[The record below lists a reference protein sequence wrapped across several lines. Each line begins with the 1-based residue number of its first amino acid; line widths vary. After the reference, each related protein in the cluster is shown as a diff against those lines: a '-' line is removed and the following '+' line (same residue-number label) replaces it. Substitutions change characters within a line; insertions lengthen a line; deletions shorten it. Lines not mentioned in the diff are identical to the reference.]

1 MSRKFSCKIQKN
13 IKGNFFILQLDFVV
27 SRCQIES
34 YQNASCMMS
43 HLDLSY
49 ADDMLI
55 LIDLKFCLFRGS
67 FGSFGPFFGLFEG
80 LSLLCWWFRP
90 LIGPLT
96 HPIDARLLP
105 GKVEKHRKGWITIE
119 KRWIAE
125 VNIPQRIVK
134 NLTSG
139 WNILHCDLFSFIT
152 FIFPACEK

>member
-1 MSRKFSCKIQKN
+1 MTVYFWIAHILCSGPSGTQVKQPYSPENVPKVVFRNRKKI

-34 YQNASCMMS
+34 YQNVSCMMS
-43 HLDLSY
+43 HLDLSC

-67 FGSFGPFFGLFEG
+67 FGSFFGLFEG
-80 LSLLCWWFRP
+80 LSLLCWWFWL

-105 GKVEKHRKGWITIE
+105 GKVEKHRKGWITRDELQKLISRGE
-119 KRWIAE
+119 
-125 VNIPQRIVK
+125 
-134 NLTSG
+134 L
-139 WNILHCDLFSFIT
+139 
-152 FIFPACEK
+152 